1 VRVSR
6 HCVATL
12 CRVSRDLCATFAPLG
27 GRAAVILNRST
38 GGK

>member
-12 CRVSRDLCATFAPLG
+12 CRVSRDLCAPFAPLG
-27 GRAAVILNRST
+27 GRAAMILNRST